1 MKTLELTDRELSL
14 LMTAVATNIIE
25 VGKTSAGCLPS
36 PELAD
41 RINELTALEDDL
53 REMLHRDDGWTTRVN
68 PHVAQAIDNEANER
82 LNDAVPSAAKE
93 FIQAGIDA
101 REAIKALKQRNQQA
115 FGDSDMRLGSMA
127 AQRRAAA
134 ERMDAI
140 QRMMQGTATPVIVED
155 EDS

>member
-14 LMTAVATNIIE
+14 LMTAVGAHIIE

-36 PELAD
+36 PELVD

-53 REMLHRDDGWTTRVN
+53 REMLHRDDGWGDRL
-68 PHVAQAIDNEANER
+68 NEA
-82 LNDAVPSAAKE
+82 PPAAADQ

-101 REAIKALKQRNQQA
+101 RELRKARSQQA

-134 ERMDAI
+134 H
-140 QRMMQGTATPVIVED
+140 RMMQGTATAVVVD
-155 EDS
+155 DDDS

>member
-14 LMTAVATNIIE
+14 LMTAVATHIIE
-25 VGKTSAGCLPS
+25 VGKTRMLIRS

>member
-1 MKTLELTDRELSL
+1 MKTVELTERELTL
-14 LMTAVATNIIE
+14 LIAALGTHVQELMRE
-25 VGKTSAGCLPS
+25 PPGGCLPT
-36 PELAD
+36 PMMAD
-41 RINELTALEDDL
+41 LINELHDLEADL
-53 REMLHRDDGWTTRVN
+53 SSLNRDDGWPCRAN
-68 PHVAQAIDNEANER
+68 PHMAQAIDNEANER

>member
-14 LMTAVATNIIE
+14 LMTAVAANIIE

-53 REMLHRDDGWTTRVN
+53 REMLHRDDGWGE
-68 PHVAQAIDNEANER
+68 DER
-82 LNDAVPSAAKE
+82 FNDAIPAAAQVVE
-93 FIQAGIDA
+93 DFIQMGIDA
-101 REAIKALKQRNQQA
+101 REMKKARAVQA

-127 AQRRAAA
+127 AQRRAAL
-134 ERMDAI
+134 
-140 QRMMQGTATPVIVED
+140 QRMMQGTATPVIVEED
-155 EDS
+155 E

>member
-14 LMTAVATNIIE
+14 LMTAVATHIIE

-36 PELAD
+36 PELVD

-68 PHVAQAIDNEANER
+68 PHVAQAIDNEVNER
-82 LNDAVPSAAKE
+82 FNDAIPAAAQVVE
-93 FIQAGIDA
+93 DFIQMGIDA
-101 REAIKALKQRNQQA
+101 REAKKARNIQA

-127 AQRRAAA
+127 AQRRAAL
-134 ERMDAI
+134 

-155 EDS
+155 DDS